1 MAVFIYLGVTVN
13 SQSPKNPTNE
23 FFIIEMA
30 IILKLQIHLGECL
43 VAALFSSS
51 LVPCQ
56 VSSTRSCV
64 IKRVAIVQIILVST
78 AEDDTI
84 SSFLLTTVNASNWW
98 TKTNESDVKR
108 THTCPSGCDRSS
120 IRTGSMH

>member
-51 LVPCQ
+51 FVLCQSLVH
-56 VSSTRSCV
+56 
-64 IKRVAIVQIILVST
+64 QILCN
-78 AEDDTI
+78 
-84 SSFLLTTVNASNWW
+84 TTS
-98 TKTNESDVKR
+98 R
-108 THTCPSGCDRSS
+108 HCPNHLS
-120 IRTGSMH
+120 IHC